1 MLAVDAFGKSA
12 PVIRPG
18 ITFVIDVGAVAN
30 ISPVTSAFLV
40 RVVATVDCHIAIANG
55 EPTAT
60 TLDMLVRSGVVEYFA
75 VKRGDRISV
84 IRSTSN
90 GLLYIT
96 QASEF

>member
-1 MLAVDAFGKSA
+1 MLAVDAFGKAA

-18 ITFVIDVGAVAN
+18 TTFVIDIGTVAN
-30 ISPVTSAFLV
+30 ISPVTSSFLV
-40 RVVATVDCHIAIANG
+40 RLISTADCHIAISD

-60 TLDMLVRSGVVEYFA
+60 TSDMLVRSGVVEYFA

-84 IRSTSN
+84 IRSTAN